1 MSNNIDYYQILGVIP
16 GAEPAVIKA
25 AYRALASTYHPDK
38 NADADA
44 AEKIKDINSAYSVLS
59 DPIKKREYDK
69 SRESTQ
75 HNANASEFEEK
86 TPFTNET
93 LEKDW
98 KIATEFYPSINS
110 EFIKLAK
117 ISWRLAFAFK
127 LQILDSQKY
136 SDSRQLSEKLRTE
149 YLSKYFGNDVEIIN
163 YAEQLIK
170 YKRIDAALYLNS
182 VITVMGKSVSIYDVR
197 DKINKKFPNLN
208 VDLEARSHYEAI
220 RGQYGEF
227 YYFAAMK
234 LVQQHGGETKT
245 NFFGTQ
251 ITLNLN
257 GATHVFKNNKEFCQ
271 FILQEYAMKYA

>member
-1 MSNNIDYYQILGVIP
+1 MSNNIDYYQVLGVIP
-16 GAEPAVIKA
+16 SAEPSVIKA
-25 AYRALASTYHPDK
+25 AYRALASIYHPDK
-38 NADADA
+38 NTDADA
-44 AEKIKDINSAYSVLS
+44 TEKIKDINSAYSVLS

-69 SRESTQ
+69 SRESSQ

-98 KIATEFYPSINS
+98 KIATEFYPRINR

-136 SDSRQLSEKLRTE
+136 SDSRQLSDKLRTE
-149 YLSKYFGNDVEIIN
+149 YLSKYFGNDVEIIY

-170 YKRIDAALYLNS
+170 CKRIDAALYLNS

-208 VDLEARSHYEAI
+208 VELEARLHYEAI
-220 RGQYGEF
+220 RDQYGEF
-227 YYFAAMK
+227 DYSAAMQ

-245 NFFGTQ
+245 KFFGAQ

-257 GATHVFKNNKEFCQ
+257 GSTHVFKDRVDFCK